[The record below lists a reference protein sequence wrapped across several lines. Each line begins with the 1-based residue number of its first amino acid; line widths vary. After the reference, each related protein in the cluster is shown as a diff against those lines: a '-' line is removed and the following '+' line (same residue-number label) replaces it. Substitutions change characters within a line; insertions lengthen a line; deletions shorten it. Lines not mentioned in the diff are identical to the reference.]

1 MEYDALGRRIKKI
14 CNEKTNR
21 YLWDGNVLLH
31 EWDYQKEEEHET
43 SVNDLGE
50 VFLSQKEKVNNL
62 VTWVYDTN
70 NYNPSAKILGEEVY
84 SIINDYL
91 GTPVQA
97 YNSNG
102 KLIWERELDIYGKTR
117 KIEGDQNLIPFLYQ
131 GQYYDHD
138 IELAYNRFRYY
149 NPETGTYISQDPIKH
164 WGGSNLYSF
173 VKDSN
178 QCVDI
183 FGWEDI
189 WFRALNQND
198 MTSLNSGG
206 NIIPKDPTATRT
218 AYEHVLNGSTDGYAD
233 QYISLTKER
242 SLAESW
248 ARSSGTEVAEIDLNK
263 VQNNFLDLS
272 TPEGREKWILN
283 DKGAKF
289 KNKQSA
295 ARMAEMMQ
303 EGLVEFSIN
312 NSAIKKTYIPCKS

>member
-1 MEYDALGRRIKKI
+1 M
-14 CNEKTNR
+14 
-21 YLWDGNVLLH
+21 
-31 EWDYQKEEEHET
+31 
-43 SVNDLGE
+43 
-50 VFLSQKEKVNNL
+50 
-62 VTWVYDTN
+62 
-70 NYNPSAKILGEEVY
+70 LGEEVY

-149 NPETGTYISQDPIKH
+149 NPETGNYISQDPIGLA
-164 WGGSNLYSF
+164 GGFCIYSY

-178 QCVDI
+178 KFVDI
-183 FGWEDI
+183 FGWQDI
-189 WFRALNQND
+189 WFRALRLED
-198 MTSLNSGG
+198 MENIKKGG
-206 NIIPKDPTATRT
+206 DIISKDPTAKQSVVN
-218 AYEHVLNGSTDGYAD
+218 HVNFGSEQWYGD
-233 QYISLTKER
+233 QYISITKER

>member
-1 MEYDALGRRIKKI
+1 MVQS
-14 CNEKTNR
+14 

-31 EWDYQKEEEHET
+31 EWTYLKGQEAET

-50 VFLSQKEKVNNL
+50 VYLSQKETVEDL
-62 VTWVYDTN
+62 VTWIYQENSFV
-70 NYNPSAKILGEEVY
+70 PSAKIQGEEQF
-84 SIINDYL
+84 SIISDYIGRPL
-91 GTPVQA
+91 QC
-97 YNSNG
+97 YNEKGS
-102 KLIWERELDIYGKTR
+102 LIWSTDYDIYGGLR
-117 KIEGDQNLIPFLYQ
+117 NFSSPINLTPDFIPFRQL
-131 GQYYDHD
+131 GQYEDP
-138 IELAYNRFRYY
+138 ELEGLYYNRFRYY
-149 NPETGTYISQDPIKH
+149 DCTIGNYISQDPIGLA
-164 WGGSNLYSF
+164 GGFCIYSY

-178 QCVDI
+178 KFVDI
-183 FGWEDI
+183 FGWQDI
-189 WFRALNQND
+189 WFRALRLED
-198 MTSLNSGG
+198 ME
-206 NIIPKDPTATRT
+206 NIKKGDDIISKDPTAKQSVVN
-218 AYEHVLNGSTDGYAD
+218 HVNFGSEQWYGD
-233 QYISLTKER
+233 QYISITKER